1 MKRSKRYKA
10 VVKKVDSKKMYS
22 IEDAVSVVKETA
34 SAKFAEAVD
43 IAVRLGVDP
52 KKADQAIRGT
62 VALPHGIGKEVKVLV
77 IAKPPKDEEARVAG
91 ADYFGFQD
99 YLQKIQQ
106 GWADVDVII
115 ATPDVMGDL
124 GKLGKVLGPRGL
136 MPNPKSGTVT
146 MDIAK
151 AVKEV
156 KAGKIEF
163 RVDKAGILHATIGKV
178 NFENQK
184 LIENVNAFLSTV
196 VRLKPATAKGQYI
209 KSIAISST
217 MGPGVHIDKNVIV
230 SH

>member
-1 MKRSKRYKA
+1 MKRSKRYNA
-10 VVKKVDSKKMYS
+10 VVKKVDQKKMYS
-22 IEDAVSVVKETA
+22 IEDAVARVKDMA
-34 SAKFAEAVD
+34 SAKFTEAVD

-77 IAKPPKDEEARVAG
+77 VAKPPKDEEARNAG
-91 ADYFGFQD
+91 ADHVGFQD
-99 YLQKIQQ
+99 YIQKIQQ

-184 LIENVNAFLSTV
+184 LIENVNAFLGTV
-196 VRLKPATAKGQYI
+196 VRLKPASAKGQYI

-217 MGPGVHIDKNVIV
+217 MGPGVHVDKNVIV

>member
-217 MGPGVHIDKNVIV
+217 MGPGVHIDKNVIAT
-230 SH
+230 H